1 MKNEDYQIIKLI
13 LKGLIEGQTKG
24 EWSHLDELFYSL
36 SEKIE
41 ESEAPSKRFQAPT
54 MEEIALYLNSLNVL
68 NYQQEA
74 EKFWNFY
81 ESKGWMI
88 GKNKMK
94 SWKSAIKTWKF
105 PMRGQRTFII

>member
-13 LKGLIEGQTKG
+13 LKGLIEKQTKG
-24 EWSHLDELFYSL
+24 EWSHLDDLFYSL

-41 ESEAPSKRFQAPT
+41 ESEAPTKGFQPPT
-54 MEEIALYLNSLNVL
+54 VEEITLYLNLLNVL
-68 NYQQEA
+68 NPQEEA

-94 SWKSAIKTWKF
+94 SWKAAIKTWKF
-105 PMRGQRTFII
+105 PIKGQRGLIF

>member
-13 LKGLIEGQTKG
+13 LKGVIEGQTKG
-24 EWSHLDELFYSL
+24 EWSYLDDLFYSL

-41 ESEAPSKRFQAPT
+41 SEASPKRFHPPT
-54 MEEIALYLNSLNVL
+54 MEEVASHLNLLNVI
-68 NYQQEA
+68 NAEQEA

-94 SWKSAIKTWKF
+94 SWQHAVKTWKF
-105 PMRGQRTFII
+105 PIRGKRDFII

>member
-24 EWSHLDELFYSL
+24 EWSYLDDLFYSL

-41 ESEAPSKRFQAPT
+41 SEASPKRFHPPT
-54 MEEIALYLNSLNVL
+54 MEEVASHLNLLNVI
-68 NYQQEA
+68 NAEQEA

-94 SWKSAIKTWKF
+94 SWQHAVKTWKF
-105 PMRGQRTFII
+105 PVRGKRDFII

>member
-24 EWSHLDELFYSL
+24 EWSYLDDLFYSL

-41 ESEAPSKRFQAPT
+41 SEASPKRFYPPT
-54 MEEIALYLNSLNVL
+54 MEEVASHLNAMNVI
-68 NYQQEA
+68 NAEQEA

-94 SWKSAIKTWKF
+94 SWQHAIKTWKF
-105 PMRGQRTFII
+105 AIRGKRDFII

>member
-13 LKGLIEGQTKG
+13 LKGLIENQTKG
-24 EWSHLDELFYSL
+24 EWSYLDDLFYSL
-36 SEKIE
+36 SEKYE
-41 ESEAPSKRFQAPT
+41 EAETSPKKFQTPT
-54 MEEIALYLNSLNVL
+54 MEEIASHLNAMNVI
-68 NYQQEA
+68 NAEQEA

-94 SWKSAIKTWKF
+94 SWRAAINTWKF
-105 PMRGQRTFII
+105 PVRGKRDFII